1 MQNTR
6 DEERVRKCAHEP
18 CACMV
23 QPSEEYCSAYCST
36 ADDVEETEIQCDC
49 GHDSCALN

>member
-1 MQNTR
+1 MEDTR
-6 DEERVRKCAHEP
+6 DEERLRKCAHEP

-36 ADDVEETEIQCDC
+36 ADDVEEIEVQCDC
-49 GHDSCALN
+49 GHDPCALN